1 MIQILF
7 LLNISSQVR
16 AKLYGN
22 LMPMFVDGF
31 PKVWIVKEENRQENL
46 VTTFMVKA
54 KFKN

>member
-1 MIQILF
+1 
-7 LLNISSQVR
+7 
-16 AKLYGN
+16 
-22 LMPMFVDGF
+22 MPTYVDGF